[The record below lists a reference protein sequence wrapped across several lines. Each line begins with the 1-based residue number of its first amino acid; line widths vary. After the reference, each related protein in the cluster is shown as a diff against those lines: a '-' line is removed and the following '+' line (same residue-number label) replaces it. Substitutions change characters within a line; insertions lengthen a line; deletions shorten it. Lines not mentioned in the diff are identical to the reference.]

1 MTKSL
6 EMMILSLFYIAFV
19 NVIFFSK
26 KRINSS
32 ELNAFSR
39 MMLFALL
46 GQLFEIGCVVTIM
59 HFGIDSI
66 ITILVNRIY
75 LVVLATFQM
84 LFCNFQLIVTISD
97 EKHKKHRK
105 AIITFNVIAAII
117 YTIVSMVLPLELV
130 NSPKGIYSSGAAPQ
144 LMYLAG
150 LLVEITVSIAMIRG
164 LIKKE
169 TNFYKCLP
177 FITFNLFSFV
187 VVAIQ
192 NADHRFTLF
201 SILETLVLVITYFT
215 LENPDIK
222 AVEQL
227 KIAKNEAEKANNA
240 KSAFLS
246 SMSHEIRTP
255 LNAIVGF
262 AEDIRSRKSEASKA
276 ISDDADYIVNASNT
290 LLEIVGNILDINK
303 IETSGVEIIESPY
316 DFKEKMNTLV
326 RINSV
331 RIEDKPVK
339 LNVDIA
345 EDIPD
350 KLIGDEV
357 HVKEVINNLLS
368 NAIKYTEEGEVNV
381 KVSCDNK
388 GSSVVLYI
396 VVSDTGKGI
405 KQEDMGKLFSKFE
418 RLDTE
423 INSTIEGTGLGLAIT
438 KSLVELMKGKIE
450 VESEYKKGSTFRVT
464 LPQKRVPI
472 SMERKEETSSQEENI
487 VNKADNSK
495 KTILVVDDN
504 LLNIKVAERT
514 LQAMGYNTKGAN
526 SGHAA
531 INMIK
536 LGNEFDLILMDIMM
550 PEMDGVECFKKL
562 QKLPDFNTRVVALTA
577 DAIAGAKEKY
587 MAEGFNDYI
596 SKPFNKEDIDRIM
609 KAFN

>member
-6 EMMILSLFYIAFV
+6 EMMILSLFYITFV

-26 KRINSS
+26 KRIKSS
-32 ELNAFSR
+32 ELDAFSR
-39 MMLFALL
+39 MMVFALL
-46 GQLFEIGCVVTIM
+46 GQIFEIGCA
-59 HFGIDSI
+59 
-66 ITILVNRIY
+66 ITILNFGTEALITIIVNRTY
-75 LVVLATFQM
+75 LVILATFM
-84 LFCNFQLIVTISD
+84 ILFCNFQLIVSISD
-97 EKHKKHRK
+97 EQHKKHRK
-105 AIITFNVIAAII
+105 VIIAINIIAAII
-117 YTIVSMVLPLELV
+117 YIIGSIFLPLEIV
-130 NSPKGIYSSGAAPQ
+130 NSPEGVYSTGPATEV
-144 LMYLAG
+144 MYGQG
-150 LLVEITVSIAMIRG
+150 LLVEIIVSIVMVISLLKRR
-164 LIKKE
+164 
-169 TNFYKCLP
+169 TNILKCLP
-177 FITFNLFSFV
+177 FITYNVFSFGV
-187 VVAIQ
+187 LAIQ

-201 SILETLVLVITYFT
+201 SILETLVLVISYFT
-215 LENPDIK
+215 IENPDIK
-222 AVEQL
+222 AVEEL
-227 KIAKNEAEKANNA
+227 KIAKNEAERANNA

-345 EDIPD
+345 ENIPD

-368 NAIKYTEEGEVNV
+368 NAIKYTDEGEVNV
-381 KVSCDNK
+381 KVSCDTRGN
-388 GSSVVLYI
+388 GVTLYI

-405 KQEDMGKLFSKFE
+405 RAEDMDKLFSKFE
-418 RLDTE
+418 RLDAK

-438 KSLVELMKGKIE
+438 KSLVEMMHGKIE
-450 VESEYKKGSTFRVT
+450 VESEYRKGSTFKVT

-472 SMERKEETSSQEENI
+472 ELERQVSETKEEKQISST
-487 VNKADNSK
+487 DNAN

-514 LQAMGYNTKGAN
+514 LQAMGYKTKGAN

-587 MAEGFNDYI
+587 LAEGFNDYI

-609 KAFN
+609 EGV